1 MNGRQRTMSDLFW
14 RDPSLANL
22 SIEDKATLG
31 YCLTSPSSN
40 TIGVYPIVPR
50 VCAAEMGWTSE
61 QFGIVLTRLDQLD
74 LVRYSVEKS
83 WIWVRIWFQHNHAA
97 QLLGPKLI
105 DRTLS
110 QIRAIPDE
118 WRNEW
123 VTDFG
128 QACPQLFVALEK
140 ASIPYRYP
148 SHRVS
153 DTVSATGDTQSANNV
168 SQRINNVTS
177 GSPPR
182 ASDLVASAVSG
193 PGFRGY
199 LEKRREL
206 GMGGKS

>member
-1 MNGRQRTMSDLFW
+1 MNGRQRTISDSFW
-14 RDPSLANL
+14 RDPALANL
-22 SIEDKATLG
+22 SIEDKATLA

-61 QFGIVLTRLDQLD
+61 QFGIVLTRLDQLGIIK
-74 LVRYSVEKS
+74 YSTEKS
-83 WIWVRIWFQHNHAA
+83 WMWIRIWFLHNHAA
-97 QLLGPKLI
+97 QVLGPKLI
-105 DRTLS
+105 DRTLA

-118 WRNEW
+118 WRNDW
-123 VTDFG
+123 IADFG
-128 QACPQLFVALEK
+128 LLCPQLFGALDK

-153 DTVSATGDTQSANNV
+153 DTVSVTGDTSSTNNV

-177 GSPPR
+177 NSPPK
-182 ASDLVASAVSG
+182 AGALVASVFSG
-193 PGFRGY
+193 PGFQGY
-199 LEKRREL
+199 LAKRREL